1 VAISSTVFVFEIDL
15 ADTDRHVY
23 ETLSL
28 RIARHPSES
37 DEFLIARLL
46 AYCLELTEGIEF
58 SRGLSAADDPPIAVR
73 DLTGTLRAW
82 IDVGTPSVERLHRA
96 SKAAPRVAVYVHKE
110 HRQWLAELRAAKVHR
125 AAAIELRALDQALIA
140 QLVARLDRRMSFPLT
155 VADGEVFIALKE
167 GTISGQTSRIEL

>member
-1 VAISSTVFVFEIDL
+1 MALSSTVFIFDIDL
-15 ADTDRHVY
+15 SDTDRHVY

-46 AYCLELTEGIEF
+46 AYCLEYTEGIEF

-73 DLTGTLRAW
+73 DLTGVMRAW
-82 IDVGTPSVERLHRA
+82 IDVGTPSVDRLHRA

-110 HRQWLAELRAAKVHR
+110 HRQWLAELERAKIHR
-125 AAAIELRALDQALIA
+125 AETIDVRAFDREMIA
-140 QLVARLDRRMSFPLT
+140 QMVSRLERRMAFPVT
-155 VADGEVFIALKE
+155 VADGEVFIALAD
-167 GTISGQTSRIEL
+167 GTVSGPTTRLEL